1 MTAMPIAEDLESIVG
16 LLVVDDHGE
25 PRAIRTA
32 FFSEVA
38 HHPTSL
44 WVSVEKGS
52 RIFERIIESRQ
63 FTMAVLHC
71 GQQEGWRF
79 YSHDGFH
86 FVEDAL
92 SSTACRVLQEIDLGT
107 HTVFVAE
114 MIEGHVRKG
123 HPKRNL
129 LASDLR

>member
-1 MTAMPIAEDLESIVG
+1 MPIAEALESIVG
-16 LLVVDDHGE
+16 LVVVDDHGE
-25 PRAIRTA
+25 PCATRTA

-52 RIFERIIESRQ
+52 RIFDRIIESGE
-63 FTMAVLHC
+63 FTLAVLHC
-71 GQQEGWRF
+71 DQHQDWRF
-79 YSHDGFH
+79 YRHNGFH

-107 HTVFVAE
+107 HSVFVSE
-114 MIEGHVRKG
+114 MLEGQVRSG
-123 HPKRNL
+123 NPKRNL
-129 LASDLR
+129 LVSDL